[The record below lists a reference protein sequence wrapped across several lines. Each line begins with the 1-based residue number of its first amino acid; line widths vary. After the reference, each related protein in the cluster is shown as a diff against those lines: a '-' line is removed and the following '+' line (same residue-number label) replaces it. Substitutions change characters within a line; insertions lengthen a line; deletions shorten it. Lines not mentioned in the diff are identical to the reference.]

1 MPEPEL
7 EGLTNFLYEMGLLKR
22 YKRTGWMIA
31 GIDNP
36 ESIAEHSFRTAIIGY
51 LLAVMEG
58 ADPAKTAALC
68 LFHDTQETRIG
79 DVPSVG
85 KAYVITAPNPEVTAD
100 QVAGFPAE
108 ASQAVRELVE
118 EYEARQSLEARL
130 AKDADKLECLIQ
142 AREYQAQGH
151 EDVPPWIETSAAALH
166 SPSAR
171 QLAEACQQVP
181 PRQWWKAFAEAYP
194 RLVNPR
200 RQPTEPA
207 HDHADAKGEPDRQSP
222 RKSASPSGLSGEALC
237 LATRMRSRLALSSR
251 RWSWS
256 RAWATTRT
264 PCAECTRYCCSSAV
278 LRARSSTAPAR
289 TTSPSPLSCRR
300 CPEIVSS
307 LVLPARRG

>member
-1 MPEPEL
+1 MREAAPMPEPEL

-22 YKRTGWMIA
+22 YKRSGWMIA

-85 KAYVITAPNPEVTAD
+85 KAYVVTAPNPEVTAD
-100 QVAGFPAE
+100 QMAGFPAE
-108 ASQAVRELVE
+108 AAQAVRELVE

-151 EDVPPWIETSAAALH
+151 EDVPPWIETSAAALQ
-166 SPSAR
+166 SRSAR
-171 QLAEACQQVP
+171 QLAEACQQIP
-181 PRQWWKAFAEAYP
+181 PRQWWKAFAESYP
-194 RLVNPR
+194 KPLKTTGRPS
-200 RQPTEPA
+200 TE
-207 HDHADAKGEPDRQSP
+207 D
-222 RKSASPSGLSGEALC
+222 
-237 LATRMRSRLALSSR
+237 
-251 RWSWS
+251 
-256 RAWATTRT
+256 
-264 PCAECTRYCCSSAV
+264 
-278 LRARSSTAPAR
+278 RSSTQPR
-289 TTSPSPLSCRR
+289 PGSSE
-300 CPEIVSS
+300 PEE
-307 LVLPARRG
+307 AHRA

>member
-1 MPEPEL
+1 MREAAPMPEPEL

-22 YKRTGWMIA
+22 YKRSGWWIA

-85 KAYVITAPNPEVTAD
+85 KPYVVTAPNAEVTAD
-100 QVAGFPAE
+100 QVAGFPAQVG
-108 ASQAVRELVE
+108 QAVRQVVE
-118 EYEARQSLEARL
+118 EYEARETPEAQL

-151 EDVPPWIETSAAALH
+151 EDVPPWIETSAAALW
-166 SPSAR
+166 SKSAR

-207 HDHADAKGEPDRQSP
+207 HDQADTEGETD
-222 RKSASPSGLSGEALC
+222 
-237 LATRMRSRLALSSR
+237 RSRPQEVR
-251 RWSWS
+251 KH
-256 RAWATTRT
+256 
-264 PCAECTRYCCSSAV
+264 
-278 LRARSSTAPAR
+278 
-289 TTSPSPLSCRR
+289 
-300 CPEIVSS
+300 
-307 LVLPARRG
+307 

>member
-1 MPEPEL
+1 MREATPMPKPEM

-85 KAYVITAPNPEVTAD
+85 KAYVVTAPNPEVTAD

-151 EDVPPWIETSAAALH
+151 EDVPPWIETSAAALQ

-181 PRQWWKAFAEAYP
+181 PRQWWKAFAESYP
-194 RLVNPR
+194 KPLRTVGR
-200 RQPTEPA
+200 RSTE
-207 HDHADAKGEPDRQSP
+207 D
-222 RKSASPSGLSGEALC
+222 
-237 LATRMRSRLALSSR
+237 
-251 RWSWS
+251 
-256 RAWATTRT
+256 
-264 PCAECTRYCCSSAV
+264 
-278 LRARSSTAPAR
+278 RSSPAPR
-289 TTSPSPLSCRR
+289 PDPSK
-300 CPEIVSS
+300 PEE
-307 LVLPARRG
+307 AHRA

>member
-1 MPEPEL
+1 MREAVPMPEPEM

-51 LLAVMEG
+51 LLAAMEG

-85 KAYVITAPNPEVTAD
+85 KPYVVTAPNPEVTAD
-100 QVAGFPAE
+100 QVAAFPPDAG
-108 ASQAVRELVE
+108 QAVRELVE
-118 EYEARQSLEARL
+118 EYEARQSAEARL

-151 EDVPPWIETSAAALH
+151 EDVPPWIETSAAALQ

-171 QLAEACQQVP
+171 QLAEVCQRVP
-181 PRQWWKAFAEAYP
+181 PRQWWKAFAESYP
-194 RLVNPR
+194 KPLKTIGRPA
-200 RQPTEPA
+200 TE
-207 HDHADAKGEPDRQSP
+207 DR
-222 RKSASPSGLSGEALC
+222 
-237 LATRMRSRLALSSR
+237 
-251 RWSWS
+251 
-256 RAWATTRT
+256 
-264 PCAECTRYCCSSAV
+264 SSAQPRPGSSEPEEAH
-278 LRARSSTAPAR
+278 RA
-289 TTSPSPLSCRR
+289 
-300 CPEIVSS
+300 
-307 LVLPARRG
+307 

>member
-85 KAYVITAPNPEVTAD
+85 KAYVVTAPNPEVTAD
-100 QVAGFPAE
+100 QVTGFPAE
-108 ASQAVRELVE
+108 AGQAVRELVE

-151 EDVPPWIETSAAALH
+151 EDVPPWIETSAAALAVLLG
-166 SPSAR
+166 PSAR
-171 QLAEACQQVP
+171 RGVP
-181 PRQWWKAFAEAYP
+181 AGTAAAVVEGLRGVVSQAAQDDKPVVDPGSTEQPNPTGVVGARGSTQDLIWAAFSS
-194 RLVNPR
+194 
-200 RQPTEPA
+200 
-207 HDHADAKGEPDRQSP
+207 G
-222 RKSASPSGLSGEALC
+222 AS
-237 LATRMRSRLALSSR
+237 M
-251 RWSWS
+251 
-256 RAWATTRT
+256 
-264 PCAECTRYCCSSAV
+264 
-278 LRARSSTAPAR
+278 
-289 TTSPSPLSCRR
+289 
-300 CPEIVSS
+300 SS
-307 LVLPARRG
+307 LQVSLLGSRPACGRPPAALGRHCHGGNGRTGLTRPLISRSDTIGGGRPHHWSSPWIT

>member
-1 MPEPEL
+1 MREAVSMPEPEL

-58 ADPAKTAALC
+58 ADPAKTAVLC

-85 KAYVITAPNPEVTAD
+85 KAYVVTAANPEVTAD
-100 QVAGFPAE
+100 QVAGFPTA
-108 ASQAVRELVE
+108 AGQAIRELVE

-151 EDVPPWIETSAAALH
+151 EDVPPWIETSAAALQ

-171 QLAEACQQVP
+171 QLAEACQHVP
-181 PRQWWKAFAEAYP
+181 PRQWWKAFVESYPKPLKVTRRPSAEDHSSDQGRP
-194 RLVNPR
+194 GSS
-200 RQPTEPA
+200 EP
-207 HDHADAKGEPDRQSP
+207 E
-222 RKSASPSGLSGEALC
+222 E
-237 LATRMRSRLALSSR
+237 
-251 RWSWS
+251 
-256 RAWATTRT
+256 
-264 PCAECTRYCCSSAV
+264 
-278 LRARSSTAPAR
+278 
-289 TTSPSPLSCRR
+289 
-300 CPEIVSS
+300 
-307 LVLPARRG
+307 ARRA